1 MEKVPCELENN
12 VGLGWMAEEFY
23 KYQLDK
29 SIGSFVQAFCVLI
42 DFFVYFYQLLRRECL
57 SLQL

>member
-12 VGLGWMAEEFY
+12 VGLDWMAEEFY

-42 DFFVYFYQLLRRECL
+42 DFL
-57 SLQL
+57 STSINCWERSV